1 MIARKS
7 VCQSCGSPILREL
20 DKGNERD
27 GAVSQDYCR
36 RCYRMGS
43 FTDPQMT
50 AEKMGEIVRV
60 KMLEMKF
67 PRFLAKLMAH
77 HVTTLKRWEPHKN

>member
-1 MIARKS
+1 VIARKS
-7 VCQSCGSPILREL
+7 VCQSCGSPILRDL
-20 DKGNERD
+20 DKGSEKNGDPSEN
-27 GAVSQDYCR
+27 YCR

-50 AEKMGEIVRV
+50 AEKMREIVQL

-67 PRFLAKLMAH
+67 PRFLARMMAN
-77 HVTTLKRWEPHKN
+77 HVTTLKRWETHKA